1 MRFGM
6 FVASPIV
13 LLVACSTVAG
23 PVARTLQ
30 IVTDRS
36 EYGPGALVSVTFT
49 NGGAGLVYCSGC
61 LGVVL
66 ERRSGRTWSTLG
78 PGSDTVACRA
88 SLLILAPGQAHAWVL
103 PLPAG
108 LDAGVYR
115 YRFDSVLD
123 SLGTPLAETERTSNV
138 FSVVRGP

>member
-13 LLVACSTVAG
+13 FLVACSTVAG
-23 PVARTLQ
+23 PGARTLQ

-36 EYGPGALVSVTFT
+36 EYGPGALVNVTFT
-49 NGGAGLVYCSGC
+49 NGGAGLVYCNGC
-61 LGVVL
+61 LGVL
-66 ERRSGRTWSTLG
+66 ERRSSRAWSTLG
-78 PGSDTVACRA
+78 PASDTVACRA
-88 SLLILAPGQAHAWVL
+88 SLLILAPGQVHAWVL

-123 SLGTPLAETERTSNV
+123 SLGTPLAEIERTSNV